1 MSKSALPRTMV
12 AVLLLLIISL
22 ITLAFV
28 ALSGSLSGINKK
40 ANTSPITTVIIDAG
54 HGGEDGGAVG
64 DDGSEEKA
72 LNLHIAMIL
81 RDMLQSEG
89 INVIMTRTEDILLY
103 DRNADYEGRKKVLDL
118 EHRVKVSRD
127 NPGALFVSIHMN
139 AFPQKKYDGLQVY
152 FPIGDEYSME
162 LASIIQQNVRSTL
175 QPQNLRKPK
184 GAGSNIYLLDK
195 NPNPAVLIE
204 CGFLS
209 NDAECAKLNDP
220 LYRQQLA
227 LILYDSIVKF
237 VSSGKESP

>member
-1 MSKSALPRTMV
+1 MLKGALARTIATV
-12 AVLLLLIISL
+12 LVLLLISL

-28 ALSGSLSGINKK
+28 ALSGALPGINQK

-64 DDGSEEKA
+64 DDGTEEKT
-72 LNLHIAMIL
+72 LNLHIAMLL
-81 RDMLQSEG
+81 RDMLGAEG

-103 DRNADYEGRKKVLDL
+103 DRNVNYEGRKKVLDL
-118 EHRVKVSRD
+118 EHRLKVSQD

-152 FPIGDEYSME
+152 FPIGDENSQG
-162 LASIIQQNVRSTL
+162 LASIIQSDVKSEL

-209 NDAECAKLNDP
+209 NDAECARLNDP
-220 LYRQQLA
+220 DYRQQLA
-227 LILYDSIVKF
+227 QVLCDSIVKF
-237 VSSGKESP
+237 LSSGNESP